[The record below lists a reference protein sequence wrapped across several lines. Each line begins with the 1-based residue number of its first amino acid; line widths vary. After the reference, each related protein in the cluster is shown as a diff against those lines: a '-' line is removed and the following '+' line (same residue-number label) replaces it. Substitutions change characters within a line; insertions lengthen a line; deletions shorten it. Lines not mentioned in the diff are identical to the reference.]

1 MSVPILEV
9 KNLKALSIRKG
20 LFNKQVATK
29 YVVDGISFKIENGQ
43 TVALV
48 GESGCGKSVLLHA
61 IIGLEEPTEGHI

>member
-9 KNLKALSIRKG
+9 KDLKKHYPIRRG

-48 GESGCGKSVLLHA
+48 GESGAQFYFIL
-61 IIGLEEPTEGHI
+61 